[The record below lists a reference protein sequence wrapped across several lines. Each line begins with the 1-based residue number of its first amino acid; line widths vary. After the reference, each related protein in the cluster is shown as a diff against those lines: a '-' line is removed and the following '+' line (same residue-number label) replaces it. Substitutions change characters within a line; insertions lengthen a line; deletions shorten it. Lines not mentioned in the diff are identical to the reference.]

1 VLVVDSLLPPRIG
14 RVACLLGPE
23 LAFAILAL
31 LDAVAA
37 ALLAWDIAPRELF
50 AGIACIAIPT
60 STVAFA
66 LTFQHRGRWR
76 CRWRSILG
84 ACFLRPVL
92 AHPLFALLDAIC
104 TAELGRDIAPWHIAR
119 VVVAG
124 PAIATVVLAL
134 ADRCTHDDS
143 QHWNATRSQMRDN
156 LTICWRFLSRCFGI
170 ACLLGPEP
178 ALATFA
184 LLLGVFAALLGVD
197 VAPRHLAVSFATGAT
212 IATVIDTCA
221 CSS

>member
-134 ADRCTHDDS
+134 ADR
-143 QHWNATRSQMRDN
+143 
-156 LTICWRFLSRCFGI
+156 ICWRFLSRCFGI